1 MRKLISVAVAVAF
14 ALTLA
19 TMAMAAPKKAAK
31 KAEPKTV
38 KAEVVKVEK
47 MKKATILVVKIN
59 GKVKK
64 LHVAKVAL
72 KEAEALK
79 AGEKVEL
86 TVHGMWV
93 KGIKAEAAEAA
104 PAAVPAPA
112 AAPAPAPAAK

>member
-1 MRKLISVAVAVAF
+1 MRKLISVVVAVAF

-19 TMAMAAPKKAAK
+19 TMAMAAPKKAVK
-31 KAEPKTV
+31 KAAGPV

-47 MKKATILVVKIN
+47 MKKATILVVKID

-79 AGEKVEL
+79 GGEAVEL
-86 TVHGMWV
+86 TMHGMWV
-93 KGIKAEAAEAA
+93 KGIKVEEAAA
-104 PAAVPAPA
+104 PAPAPA
-112 AAPAPAPAAK
+112 AAPAPAPAK